1 MGKKLEISAKTD
13 IKDKEGKVIKAVN
26 GTVSYDFGDTLAE
39 SVKLFTE
46 QVVHSGF
53 VSQAVI
59 NLQANMRRVLIAGG
73 DLAAMAASW
82 KPGVSAPRITDPI
95 AAAKNKYA
103 QMTPADRAKFLADL
117 KAMG

>member
-1 MGKKLEISAKTD
+1 
-13 IKDKEGKVIKAVN
+13 
-26 GTVSYDFGDTLAE
+26 
-39 SVKLFTE
+39 
-46 QVVHSGF
+46 
-53 VSQAVI
+53 
-59 NLQANMRRVLIAGG
+59 MRRVLIAGG